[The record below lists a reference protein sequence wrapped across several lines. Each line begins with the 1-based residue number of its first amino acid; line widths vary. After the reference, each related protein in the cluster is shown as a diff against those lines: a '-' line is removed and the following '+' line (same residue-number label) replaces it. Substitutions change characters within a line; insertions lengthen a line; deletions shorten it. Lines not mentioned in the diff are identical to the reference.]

1 MELPLSSTS
10 GVDGVAGDREK
21 HEKITCYSYD
31 SKREYPNYVKCPDSD
46 SCCETIEQCRPD
58 RLCTSKEDP
67 KTLIRAP
74 CAYKPWTNSCAQVCL
89 YGRSPLAP
97 ILPEPFLHHPSCLMK
112 KFRPYILISVN
123 VDNKDSPVLPRAVV
137 CEQTG
142 PSSGSYCCDDNRT
155 CCIDRAGFFLDENGL
170 LIGRANETDNST
182 LSPKPIGVSVT
193 ALRSMGSAS
202 ATSTPAQSPI
212 KDKTGLS
219 TVDKAGIGVGVSV
232 AVLLA
237 IIAGTLLFL
246 RSQRRKRRTRADSA
260 STGGNNSTGP
270 GTADTDAPTDT
281 WGDDKEPLPGE
292 EQRRE
297 KEEERAHE
305 LMGDGGT
312 PELESVESPRHEA
325 PPSELPVARVQQTEP
340 IELPADQPTG
350 KPRRS

>member
-58 RLCTSKEDP
+58 RLCTSNEDP

-89 YGRSPLAP
+89 Y
-97 ILPEPFLHHPSCLMK
+97 
-112 KFRPYILISVN
+112 
-123 VDNKDSPVLPRAVV
+123 DNNDSPVLPRAVV

-202 ATSTPAQSPI
+202 ATSTPARSPV
-212 KDKTGLS
+212 KDNTGLS
-219 TVDKAGIGVGVSV
+219 TVDKAGIGVGVGV

-237 IIAGTLLFL
+237 IIAGALLFL
-246 RSQRRKRRTRADSA
+246 RNQRRKRRTRADSA

-270 GTADTDAPTDT
+270 GTANTDAPTDT
-281 WGDDKEPLPGE
+281 WEDDKEPLPGDQ
-292 EQRRE
+292 QRRE
-297 KEEERAHE
+297 KEEERAYE

-325 PPSELPVARVQQTEP
+325 PSSELPVVRVRQTEP

>member
-1 MELPLSSTS
+1 M
-10 GVDGVAGDREK
+10 
-21 HEKITCYSYD
+21 
-31 SKREYPNYVKCPDSD
+31 
-46 SCCETIEQCRPD
+46 
-58 RLCTSKEDP
+58 
-67 KTLIRAP
+67 
-74 CAYKPWTNSCAQVCL
+74 
-89 YGRSPLAP
+89 
-97 ILPEPFLHHPSCLMK
+97 
-112 KFRPYILISVN
+112 
-123 VDNKDSPVLPRAVV
+123 

-202 ATSTPAQSPI
+202 ATSTPARSPV
-212 KDKTGLS
+212 KDNTGLS
-219 TVDKAGIGVGVSV
+219 TVDKAGIGVGVGV

-237 IIAGTLLFL
+237 IIAGALLFL
-246 RSQRRKRRTRADSA
+246 RNQRRKGRTRADSA
-260 STGGNNSTGP
+260 STGDNNSTGP
-270 GTADTDAPTDT
+270 GTANTDAPTDT
-281 WGDDKEPLPGE
+281 WEDDKEPLPGDQ
-292 EQRRE
+292 QRRE
-297 KEEERAHE
+297 KEEERAYE

-325 PPSELPVARVQQTEP
+325 PSSELPVVRVRQTEP